1 MTNISIRN
9 FDITKIR
16 EDSTIFIIGRKTTG
30 KTTLACDILYHKQTI
45 PTGIIISPRDHKI
58 STPHIC
64 MLHEYN
70 PNIIVDVIKR
80 QKVAVTKWYNENRA
94 TGGKSTY
101 NPYSFLFMDDC
112 TFDASWTKDR
122 NIYYLFMNSRCL
134 KNLILITMQ
143 YPLSISPVL
152 RTNVDYIF
160 IFRENNMQ
168 NRKRLYKQYGGM
180 FPTFEAFAAVIDAL
194 GDYEYL
200 VINNNAASN
209 KLEDQVFFYK
219 AKPLTLRDLVWE
231 WGINDEQTY
240 INRCKEKSLT
250 IRDELF
256 DAVCV

>member
-1 MTNISIRN
+1 MTALHLHN

-16 EDSTIFIIGRKTTG
+16 DSSTIAIIGQKASG
-30 KTTLACDILYHKQTI
+30 KTTLACNILYHKQTI
-45 PTGIIISPRDHKI
+45 PIGVVVSPQSNKV
-58 STPHIC
+58 SPPIC
-64 MLHEYN
+64 MLNEYR
-70 PNIIVDVIKR
+70 PGIIDVVLKR
-80 QKVAVTKWYNENRA
+80 QKVAIKKWHKNIRTNG
-94 TGGKSTY
+94 TS
-101 NPYSFLFMDDC
+101 PYDPRSFLFIDDC
-112 TFDASWTKDR
+112 MFDASWTKDTGIR
-122 NIYYLFMNSRCL
+122 YLFMNNRHIRTL
-134 KNLILITMQ
+134 VLITMQ
-143 YPLSISPVL
+143 YPLAIGPVL
-152 RTNVDYIF
+152 RTNIDYVF

-168 NRKRLYKQYGGM
+168 NRKRLYEQYGGM